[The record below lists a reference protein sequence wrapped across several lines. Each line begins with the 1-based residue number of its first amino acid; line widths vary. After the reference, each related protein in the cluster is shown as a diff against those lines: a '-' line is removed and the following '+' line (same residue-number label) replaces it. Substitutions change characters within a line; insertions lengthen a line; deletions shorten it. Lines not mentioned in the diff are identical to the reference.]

1 MESLTKE
8 FQVATVVSE
17 GTVNQLDGAATSL
30 RPLGEAQVRGKAKA
44 LRVFTLDR

>member
-17 GTVNQLDGAATSL
+17 GTAAHLDGAAGSL
-30 RPLGEAQVRGKAKA
+30 RPLGEALVRGKARA